1 MSSSDGIATAFA
13 FTGTVGFEAA
23 TAGFKVE
30 ASVFTTGLP
39 AGKGFSYFALLDE
52 NLLVAIG
59 IHLRW
64 FRQLKLSSNWLIER
78 IKIAHRAETA

>member
-1 MSSSDGIATAFA
+1 
-13 FTGTVGFEAA
+13 
-23 TAGFKVE
+23 
-30 ASVFTTGLP
+30 
-39 AGKGFSYFALLDE
+39 LLDE

-78 IKIAHRAETA
+78 IKIAHRAEIA